1 MDNNKIVKII
11 SIVVLALFV
20 VVATLVIGTTAIVSL
35 NKNDKDDTDK
45 KSNRENVTMS
55 VEEAEQSIE
64 NMTYEVGAGEAE
76 LIKASVDI
84 SQSELES
91 EVPPI
96 DQYPFSVTGYGDV
109 SIEIFA
115 TSEKSGDKQDGWIND
130 VATEFNKAG
139 YKTADGKTIGVNI
152 RPMASGLG
160 SDYIVSGV
168 YKPTAYTPS
177 NELFGSITLARG
189 GNIELV
195 SDTLVKN
202 VAGILIAD
210 DIEQTIKSKYDEV
223 TMETIIKATEDNVI
237 AMGYTNPLSSAT
249 GLNFLVSTLYINDNK
264 NILSDEAVQGF
275 RDFQLNVPYVA
286 YTTLQMRESAKSGA
300 LNGMVME
307 YQTYIN
313 DEELKDNY
321 NFIPFGVE
329 HNNPIYAVDGIS
341 DEEREALDIF
351 VEYCLND
358 ESQQLATK
366 YGFNNFDYKAEVDLK
381 DFTNKDILDAQALW
395 KENKDLGKEIIA
407 VFVADVSG
415 SMDGE
420 PINQLKQSLINGAK
434 YIGDNVSVG
443 LVSYSDSVTINLPI
457 AKFDLNQRA
466 YFQGAV
472 ENLYA
477 TGGTASYDAIVVA
490 TKMLLDAKKD
500 NPDAKVMLFLL
511 SDGQANLGYSYS
523 DICNE
528 VDALNIPIYTI
539 AYGDGADADAL
550 AALSSI
556 NEAAAINANSDDV
569 IYKIKG
575 LFSSEM

>member
-11 SIVVLALFV
+11 SVIVLALFV
-20 VVATLVIGTTAIVSL
+20 VVAALVIGTTAIVSL
-35 NKNDKDDTDK
+35 NKNDKNDTDK

-55 VEEAEQSIE
+55 VGEAEQSIE
-64 NMTYEVGAGEAE
+64 DMAYEVGAGEAE

-115 TSEKSGDKQDGWIND
+115 TSEKSGDKQDGWLND

-177 NELFGSITLARG
+177 NELFGSITSARG

-237 AMGYTNPLSSAT
+237 SMGYTNPLSSAT
-249 GLNFLVSTLYINDNK
+249 GLNFLVSTLYINDSK

-366 YGFNNFDYKAEVDLK
+366 YGFNQFDYKAEVDLK
-381 DFTNKDILDAQALW
+381 AFTNKDILDAQALW

-443 LVSYSDSVTINLPI
+443 LVSYSDSVTVNLPI

-523 DICNE
+523 DIYNE
-528 VDALNIPIYTI
+528 VDALNIPVYTI

-550 AALSSI
+550 ADLSSI

>member
-11 SIVVLALFV
+11 SVIVLALFV
-20 VVATLVIGTTAIVSL
+20 VVAALVIGTTAIVSL
-35 NKNDKDDTDK
+35 NKNDKNDTDK

-55 VEEAEQSIE
+55 VGEAEQSIE
-64 NMTYEVGAGEAE
+64 DMAYEVGAGEAE

-115 TSEKSGDKQDGWIND
+115 TSEKSGDKQDGWLND

-177 NELFGSITLARG
+177 NELFGSITSARG

-249 GLNFLVSTLYINDNK
+249 GLNFLVSTLYINDSK

-366 YGFNNFDYKAEVDLK
+366 YGFNQFDYKAEVDLK
-381 DFTNKDILDAQALW
+381 AFTNKDILDAQALW

-443 LVSYSDSVTINLPI
+443 LVSYSDSVTVNLPI

-523 DICNE
+523 DIYNE
-528 VDALNIPIYTI
+528 VDALNIPVYTI

-550 AALSSI
+550 ADLSSI

>member
-415 SMDGE
+415 SMDGD